1 MWVSYKRDSYMHLA
15 NTTNNRLES
24 HNQKLKDLT
33 QRSSTLCEMFQ
44 NVIQFAHVN
53 ATDYAQAAFT
63 EEFTAVCKL
72 NEDVDGAEVIRDKLT
87 QCAADMLVEQLK
99 LS

>member
-1 MWVSYKRDSYMHLA
+1 MWKVFNASNAEFQEYYNKNWDNCQSMWVSYKRGGYMHLA

-44 NVIQFAHVN
+44 NVIHFARVN
-53 ATDYAQAAFT
+53 ATEYSQ
-63 EEFTAVCKL
+63 V
-72 NEDVDGAEVIRDKLT
+72 
-87 QCAADMLVEQLK
+87 
-99 LS
+99 